1 VEILSALKGLGETL
15 RTEESALIEK
25 VNSVSLQQF
34 IKISSTDTQEKLLAL
49 AENCLG
55 QPE

>member
-15 RTEESALIEK
+15 STEESALIEK
-25 VNSVSLQQF
+25 VDSVSLQQF
-34 IKISSTDTQEKLLAL
+34 IKISSTDTQDKLLAL